1 MGTNKEGSVG
11 SMIYEFRQQNSGQIG
26 QSGMPL
32 VIYVFAQYA
41 YEANRT
47 LTEMDGYFGRREGD
61 CEELGDNCCGDRWE
75 PVEQADGF
83 LDDDLREIA
92 EKHFVNGNRLYKS
105 GTFIQD
111 EPYNGVEEFWVVI
124 AK

>member
-1 MGTNKEGSVG
+1 
-11 SMIYEFRQQNSGQIG
+11 MIYEFRQQNSGGSG

-32 VIYVFAQYA
+32 VIYVIARYA
-41 YEANRT
+41 HEANKT

-61 CEELGDNCCGDRWE
+61 CVELGDNCCGDRWE

-83 LDDDLREIA
+83 FDETITDIARANLKGNKRVWRSNTFLDGEEYDGI
-92 EKHFVNGNRLYKS
+92 
-105 GTFIQD
+105 
-111 EPYNGVEEFWVVI
+111 EEFWVVL